1 VGESVPARGDLA
13 LDQIKAAALRLATGV
28 SGVGNA
34 DAISAVSVGSAL
46 MLGLVAR
53 QRGAGAHRML
63 TSMISSTIHCLSEVM
78 VDYEGKPR
86 VPAADAMCHG
96 FSALYRLYR
105 AEGEDWI
112 FLAAPKDREWARLV
126 RALPNEEALAAD
138 PRFATKSA
146 REANDAALAQILQ
159 AIFMMRPAAIWERD
173 LRAAD
178 VACVMAAPAPVEA
191 NYMDPGSVG
200 DVQDLVTNGRHPILD
215 EVQRLKPL
223 VRFSR
228 SGTVAG
234 DAGLIGQ
241 DTERVM
247 RELGYDEAEIAAL
260 AEEGVIV
267 LG

>member
-1 VGESVPARGDLA
+1 
-13 LDQIKAAALRLATGV
+13 
-28 SGVGNA
+28 
-34 DAISAVSVGSAL
+34 
-46 MLGLVAR
+46 
-53 QRGAGAHRML
+53 
-63 TSMISSTIHCLSEVM
+63 
-78 VDYEGKPR
+78 
-86 VPAADAMCHG
+86 
-96 FSALYRLYR
+96 
-105 AEGEDWI
+105 
-112 FLAAPKDREWARLV
+112 
-126 RALPNEEALAAD
+126 
-138 PRFATKSA
+138 
-146 REANDAALAQILQ
+146 
-159 AIFMMRPAAIWERD
+159 MMRPAAIWERD